1 MITEAASVVKRSV
14 EEAFAPVL
22 GKTLWTCTRAAEL
35 AAFQFGEKREA
46 TDFYGRK
53 INVGE
58 YALHVLCAWSITRID
73 QVVVGNAD
81 LYYPPDLTGEEI
93 PPGFEWD
100 KGPNRRD
107 ELLRL
112 LFEDG
117 KRQFTVRRIDVGNAG
132 SLLIAM
138 DEGIS
143 LDVLPN
149 SSLTGEH
156 WRLFRP
162 RSDERHFVFSGEGV
176 GRE

>member
-1 MITEAASVVKRSV
+1 
-14 EEAFAPVL
+14 
-22 GKTLWTCTRAAEL
+22 
-35 AAFQFGEKREA
+35 
-46 TDFYGRK
+46 
-53 INVGE
+53 
-58 YALHVLCAWSITRID
+58 
-73 QVVVGNAD
+73 
-81 LYYPPDLTGEEI
+81 LTTEEI

-112 LFEDG
+112 LFDG
-117 KRQFTVRRIDVGNAG
+117 EKRQFVVRRIEVGNAG
-132 SLLIAM
+132 SLFVTM

-143 LDVLPN
+143 LDVLPD

-162 RSDERHFVFSGEGV
+162 RSDERHFVFSGKDV